1 MKKYLF
7 AAIIGAILTGGFVAK
22 AAEKKALTPEQKAER
37 EKKMLE
43 KYDKNKDGKLDD
55 EEKAAAKKDADAK
68 KKKKAE

>member
-7 AAIIGAILTGGFVAK
+7 AVIIAGLLSGSFVAK
-22 AAEKKALTPEQKAER
+22 AAEKKEMSPEQKA
-37 EKKMLE
+37 KMLE

-55 EEKAAAKKDADAK
+55 EEKAAMKKDMEGKK

>member
-7 AAIIGAILTGGFVAK
+7 AAIIASLLTGSFVAQ
-22 AAEKKALTPEQKAER
+22 AAEKKELSPEQKA
-37 EKKMLE
+37 KMLE

-55 EEKAAAKKDADAK
+55 EEKAEMKKDMANK

>member
-7 AAIIGAILTGGFVAK
+7 AALAAFVLAGGFVAT
-22 AAEKKALTPEQKAER
+22 AAEKKPQSPEQKA
-37 EKKMLE
+37 KMLE

-55 EEKAAAKKDADAK
+55 EEKAEMKKDAAK